1 MRSASRRKE
10 LAIRASLGAGRGRIL
25 RQLLTE
31 SAVLATLGGLGGLL
45 LAYWASDL
53 LKALPA
59 LRLAGDVDLRPDG
72 RVLAF
77 TLAIAVAAGVLFG
90 VLPAIFGTV
99 ATSAIALVLALP
111 IGLGAAI
118 FLAELAPR
126 WISAPVSFLIEMLAA
141 IGFSRPEA
149 ASGSATTL

>member
-1 MRSASRRKE
+1 
-10 LAIRASLGAGRGRIL
+10 GRGRIL

-31 SAVLATLGGLGGLL
+31 SAVLAALGGLGGLL

-90 VLPAIFGTV
+90 LLPATY
-99 ATSAIALVLALP
+99 AARPDLA
-111 IGLGAAI
+111 GAP
-118 FLAELAPR
+118 LHD
-126 WISAPVSFLIEMLAA
+126 AA
-141 IGFSRPEA
+141 IGRPPD
-149 ASGSATTL
+149 